1 MPIIGANVIKLPAPI
16 KTLLGALKIIPEEPY
31 WKVVERLIKEHNTNL
46 EYQAVLKDKLPKK
59 EVKIEKPVLVIRELK
74 Q

>member
-16 KTLLGALKIIPEEPY
+16 KQQLKELKIIDEEPF

-46 EYQAVLKDKLPKK
+46 EYHNVLKDKLPKR
-59 EVKIEKPVLVIRELK
+59 EVKIEKPVFVIKELK
-74 Q
+74 K